1 MSDFQQWVP
10 LLQEQLSHTDAI
22 QWAVLILGVTEVL
35 LARANNVLLYPAGIG
50 AAGLAIISLFSVGL
64 FAECALH
71 FYYVIMSVY
80 GWWFWLHKKHSSP
93 VKISYATR
101 VEWVTTFTIVFAG
114 WLVIAIVLS
123 KFTSSTVPLWDAW
136 VTSTAWAGMWLLAR
150 RKIENWILLNVSNLF
165 AIPLLFQKE
174 LPLFALLTTF
184 LFIVACK
191 GYLDWIRKYESERQV
206 HGPQSTDHSRVTLKN

>member
-10 LLQEQLSHTDAI
+10 LLQEQLSRTDSI

-35 LARANNVLLYPAGIG
+35 LARANNVLLYPAGIA

-80 GWWFWLHKKHSSP
+80 GWWFWLHKKDSSP
-93 VKISYATR
+93 VKITYATR
-101 VEWVTTFTIVFAG
+101 AEWVTTFIIVFVG
-114 WLVIAIVLS
+114 WLVIGIVLMRL
-123 KFTSSTVPLWDAW
+123 TSSTVPLWDAW
-136 VTSTAWAGMWLLAR
+136 ITSTAWAGMWLLAR
-150 RKIENWILLNVSNLF
+150 RKIENWILLNISNLF
-165 AIPLLFQKE
+165 AIPLLFQKD
-174 LPLFALLTTF
+174 LPLFGLLTIF
-184 LFIVACK
+184 LFLVACK

-206 HGPQSTDHSRVTLKN
+206 HGPQSTDHGRVTLKN